1 MKPIPP
7 VLAILTAVLALGSCA
22 DTSATDRIPES
33 RIERQ
38 MIGLLEK
45 FDRWDYN
52 GDGRLT
58 IDELDEAAKTSGIPA
73 KDILDFYDTNKDGAI
88 TLHEAQAAYQRRVEQ
103 RG

>member
-1 MKPIPP
+1 MKSISP
-7 VLAILTAVLALGSCA
+7 VFSITLAALAVISCA
-22 DTSATDRIPES
+22 SPSTDRIPET

-58 IDELDEAAKTSGIPA
+58 LDELGEASQASGIPA
-73 KDILDFYDTNKDGAI
+73 QDILAFYDTNQDGGISLA
-88 TLHEAQAAYQRRVEQ
+88 EAQAAYQRRVEQ
-103 RG
+103 RP